1 MPQFLERVA
10 ALLDGLALLA
20 VCIATVA
27 VVWAMAVRSMGGA
40 EGVNTLGL
48 VAAAFALATG
58 FARLLRWRASR
69 ARAQGEGSRPPA

>member
-48 VAAAFALATG
+48 VAAAFALAT
-58 FARLLRWRASR
+58 
-69 ARAQGEGSRPPA
+69 